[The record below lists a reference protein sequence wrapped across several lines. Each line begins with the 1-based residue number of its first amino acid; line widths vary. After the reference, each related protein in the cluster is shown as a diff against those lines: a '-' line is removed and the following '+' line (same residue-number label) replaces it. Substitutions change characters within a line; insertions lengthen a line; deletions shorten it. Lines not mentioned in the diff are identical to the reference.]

1 MAVNITQSQANNSE
15 FLESTGGRYQKFDL
29 SGLDKVLGESA
40 KTFIENWK
48 QIVNQKRLVSSGNM
62 EKQLT
67 FELDSEGD
75 ESRVL
80 NIYVPYYAKF
90 VDKGVKGVKSSKN
103 APSSPYQFKNFGM
116 SDSGRKS
123 IRDAIAKGKM
133 KVRVSD
139 VKKYGAVGYENKNVK
154 HKGGI
159 IDEQLKQAIF
169 LIKKYGIKT
178 TNFIDPVVNK
188 SFKTLSVDIANE
200 IGRQVAIQI
209 RK

>member
-1 MAVNITQSQANNSE
+1 MAVNITQSQNNKLE
-15 FLESTGGRYQKFDL
+15 FLEQTGGRYSEFDL
-29 SGLDKVLGESA
+29 SGIDKVLGNKA
-40 KTFIENWK
+40 KEFISNWK

-62 EKQLT
+62 ESQLA
-67 FELDSEGD
+67 FELDVENA
-75 ESRVL
+75 SRVL
-80 NIYVPYYAKF
+80 NIYVPYYSKF

-103 APSSPYQFKNFGM
+103 APSSPYQFKTYGM
-116 SDSGRKS
+116 SESGRKS
-123 IRDAIAKGKM
+123 IRDSIAKGKM

-159 IDEQLKQAIF
+159 IDKQLKQAIY
-169 LIKKYGIKT
+169 LIKRYGIKK
-178 TNFIDPVVNK
+178 TNFIQPTIDK

-200 IGRQVAIQI
+200 IGRQIAIQI